1 MSATPYFVYIA
12 KCADGSLYTGSAR
25 DPQQRIEVHNSGRG
39 ARYTSGRL
47 PVRLVYSEPCAS
59 QGDALRRE
67 RQLKGWTRR
76 KKEAL
81 IAGDA
86 GALKRA

>member
-1 MSATPYFVYIA
+1 MSGPPYSVYIV
-12 KCADGSLYTGSAR
+12 KCADGSLYTGCAR
-25 DPQQRIEVHNSGRG
+25 DPEQRVEVHNSGRG
-39 ARYTSGRL
+39 ARYTAGRL

-86 GALKRA
+86 EALKRS

>member
-1 MSATPYFVYIA
+1 MSARTCFVYIVR
-12 KCADGSLYTGSAR
+12 CADGSLYTGCAR
-25 DPQQRIEVHNSGRG
+25 DPKQRVDVHNAGRG

-47 PVRLVYSEPCAS
+47 PVRLVYSERCAS

-67 RQLKGWTRR
+67 YEVKRWTRR

-81 IAGDA
+81 IAGGA
-86 GALKRA
+86 RALKRA